1 MNDVARQKLGQLIA
15 AYGPSL
21 CDDPRRCEALLRD
34 YCPGYK
40 REIHVLV
47 NALRERVA
55 ADLLRSQNGTPYEVQ
70 LARLTRRLR
79 DNFGLVDEAAA
90 WAVESWALALGVIAT
105 PTQESKPAA
114 EKSSSETTRRPSK
127 KRASRPV
134 STRPVSVEQSGPSV
148 EKSLDRE
155 NKPQFSTIRV
165 TDRRASS
172 GLSDVRDLDSQISA
186 EKQTAPT
193 AGPEPPRNLKTP
205 SAAKIGAMILL
216 FPLLV
221 FGNIALVIGS
231 AMIAFLPLFL
241 VLSALGIDYNHLGST
256 AQAILGIVIL
266 GLMFVIASLLYSWL
280 TPVWNRIKAK
290 VQGSQT
296 AQ

>member
-1 MNDVARQKLGQLIA
+1 MNDVPRQKLGQLIA
-15 AYGPSL
+15 TYGHSL

-79 DNFGLVDEAAA
+79 DSFGLVDEAAA

-114 EKSSSETTRRPSK
+114 EKPSSETTRRPSK

-134 STRPVSVEQSGPSV
+134 SVEQSGRRV

-155 NKPQFSTIRV
+155 NQPQFSTIRV

-172 GLSDVRDLDSQISA
+172 GLSDVRDLDSQVSA

-205 SAAKIGAMILL
+205 AAVKIGAMILL

-221 FGNIALVIGS
+221 LGNIALVIGS